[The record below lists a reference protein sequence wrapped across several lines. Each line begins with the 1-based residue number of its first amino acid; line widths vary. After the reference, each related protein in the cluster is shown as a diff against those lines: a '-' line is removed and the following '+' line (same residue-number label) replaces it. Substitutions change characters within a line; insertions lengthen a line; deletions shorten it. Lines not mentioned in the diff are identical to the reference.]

1 MRREIDISRY
11 FPILMKQIKQFQG
24 IRDGEN
30 PEFRTLFQS
39 MEQVLNRA
47 FIEESDEVGVRRWE
61 RILHLASNGDLDVR
75 KFRVLA
81 RMNEKLPY
89 TMQILKQQLELLC
102 GPDGYTVA
110 LNQEEYTLQV
120 RLVFLVS
127 EKLAAVREYLERIKP
142 ANILVKYGLWNPAII
157 LPEHQKIIFQNFRVS
172 AFFWNGFGSDSI
184 ILNGTRKLDGSW
196 LLNQSVQGI
205 CFHGFGM
212 KAVQENKNSLSACL
226 QKHDNFY
233 LNGSFLL
240 DGSRMLSG
248 GITKEVL

>member
-47 FIEESDEVGVRRWE
+47 FIEESDEAGIRRWE
-61 RILHLASNGDLDVR
+61 RILNLASNGNLDVR

>member
-1 MRREIDISRY
+1 MQREIDIFQNLPS
-11 FPILMKQIKQFQG
+11 IMQKIKQFQG
-24 IRDGEN
+24 IREGEN
-30 PEFRTLFQS
+30 PEFYMLFES

-47 FIEESDEVGVRRWE
+47 FIQDSDEAGIRRWE
-61 RILHLASNGDLDVR
+61 RILNLASNGNLDVR

-89 TMQILKQQLELLC
+89 TMQILKQQLEFLC
-102 GPDGYTVA
+102 GSDGYTVA

-205 CFHGFGM
+205 
-212 KAVQENKNSLSACL
+212 
-226 QKHDNFY
+226 
-233 LNGSFLL
+233 
-240 DGSRMLSG
+240 
-248 GITKEVL
+248 

>member
-1 MRREIDISRY
+1 MRREIDVSRY

-24 IRDGEN
+24 IREGEN
-30 PEFRTLFQS
+30 PEFRMLFAS
-39 MEQVLNRA
+39 MQQVLNRA
-47 FIEESDEVGVRRWE
+47 FIEESDEVGIRRWE

-75 KFRVLA
+75 KFRILA

-89 TMQILKQQLELLC
+89 TMPILKQQLELLC
-102 GPDGYTVA
+102 GSDGYTVA
-110 LNQEEYTLQV
+110 LKQDAYTLQV

-127 EKLAAVREYLERIKP
+127 GKLAAVREYLERIKP
-142 ANILVKYGLWNPAII
+142 ANILVQYGLWNPAIV
-157 LPEHQKIIFQNFRVS
+157 LQEHQKLVFYNFGIKVS
-172 AFFWNGFGSDSI
+172 FWNGFGSDSI

-196 LLNQSVQGI
+196 LLDQSVQGI

-240 DGSRMLSG
+240 DGSRTLSG